1 MATAEAFRSS
11 TTRPVGLRR
20 RGDLVTIRQVYQGQ
34 VWWVV
39 KDPIA
44 LAYFRFRP
52 EEFALLEMLDGKK
65 SLEELQEAFE
75 AQFPPRRITL
85 EEVSRFVSMLHRSG
99 LVIGDRP
106 GQGPQ
111 LFERRNQRIW
121 KQWVAWLSNVMA
133 LRFRGIDPDRLLN
146 RLDPWLGW
154 LFSKPALI
162 GALVLVTAA
171 GLLVSVNFAEFRSKL
186 PEFQQFFAAGNWIWL
201 AAALGITKVIHEF
214 GHGISCKRFGGECH
228 EMGVMFLVFTP
239 CLYCDVSDSW
249 MLPDKWKRAAIG
261 AGGMY
266 VEVIMASIATFL
278 WWNSH
283 EGLFNQLCLDVMF
296 VSSVSTILFNAN
308 PLLRYDGYY
317 ILSDILE
324 IPNLRQKASS
334 ILGRTASQL
343 CLGIEQPEDPFLPQR
358 KRELFA
364 LYAVASAAYGWLITA
379 SIFFFVWKV
388 LEPYRLE
395 VLGRALAM
403 AALWGLVVRP
413 SLGIWRFLKVPGRRD
428 QVKAFNLATTIAV
441 VVVLVAAVALIPLPQ
456 RVWCGAEL
464 RPDNAE
470 TVYVTEEGRL
480 EELFVRAGETVE
492 AGQKLARLSN
502 VDLDLEIADLEGQV
516 SQFQARYQSL
526 QRERFTDPQASLELG
541 TVEESLASVEE
552 QLGKKLS
559 DREKLVLIAPT
570 SGIVLPSDSVPQRD
584 DPTGRLPE
592 WHGLPLDEQ
601 NFGATLREGTVFC
614 LIGEP
619 ARLEAMMLV
628 DESEVEFVQ
637 QGQPVALKLDALSWL
652 TIRGEI
658 EQIAENRVD
667 TMSPRLSVKSGG
679 SVPTVTDAAGRERP
693 ISAHYEASMVIS
705 GDEAGSLGLAPG
717 VLTPGMRGT
726 ARIDVGTRTIGQWML
741 RLLWQT
747 FNFRL

>member
-52 EEFALLEMLDGKK
+52 EEFALLEMLDGQK
-65 SLEELQEAFE
+65 SLEDLQEAFE
-75 AQFPPRRITL
+75 AEFPPRRITL

-121 KQWVAWLSNVMA
+121 KQWMAWLSNVMA
-133 LRFRGIDPDRLLN
+133 LRFRGIDPDQILN
-146 RLDPWLGW
+146 RLDPWLGC
-154 LFSKPALI
+154 LFSWPALT
-162 GALVLVTAA
+162 AAMFLVTSA
-171 GLLVSVNFAEFRSKL
+171 GLLVTINFAEFRSKL

-201 AAALGITKVIHEF
+201 AVALGVTKVIHEF

-261 AGGMY
+261 AAGIY
-266 VEVIMASIATFL
+266 VEVIIASIATFL

-317 ILSDILE
+317 ILSDVLE
-324 IPNLRQKASS
+324 IPNLRQKATS
-334 ILGRTASQL
+334 ILGRTASRL

-364 LYAVASAAYGWLITA
+364 LYAVASSAYGWLITA

-413 SLGIWRFLKVPGRRD
+413 SLSIWRFLKVPGRRD
-428 QVKAFNLATTIAV
+428 QVKAFNLMVTVAV
-441 VVVLVAAVALIPLPQ
+441 VATLIAAIALIPLPQ

-464 RPDNAE
+464 RPDEAE

-480 EELFVRAGETVE
+480 DDLLVRAGDRVE
-492 AGQKLARLSN
+492 AGQVLARLSN
-502 VDLDLEIADLEGQV
+502 VDLDLEIADLEGQAA
-516 SQFQARYQSL
+516 QFRTRLQSL
-526 QRERFTDPQASLELG
+526 QRERFTDSAAGLELG

-552 QLGKKLS
+552 QLAKKLT
-559 DREKLVLIAPT
+559 DREKLVLTAPKA
-570 SGIVLPSDSVPQRD
+570 GVVLPGDSIPQRD
-584 DPTGRLPE
+584 DPSGRLPE
-592 WHGLPLDEQ
+592 WHGLPLDKQ
-601 NFGATLREGTVFC
+601 NLGGTFREGTTFC
-614 LIGEP
+614 LIGDP
-619 ARLEAMMLV
+619 DQLEAVMLV
-628 DESEVEFVQ
+628 DESEVEFVEE
-637 QGQPVALKLDALSWL
+637 GQPVALKLDALSWL
-652 TIRGEI
+652 TIRGTI
-658 EQIAENRVD
+658 DQIAENRVD
-667 TMSPRLSVKSGG
+667 LMSPRLSVKSGG
-679 SVPTVTDAAGRERP
+679 SVPTVTDASGRERP
-693 ISAHYEASMVIS
+693 ISAHYEASMVLPV
-705 GDEAGSLGLAPG
+705 DEAARLAIQPG
-717 VLTPGMRGT
+717 TFTPGMRGT
-726 ARIDVGTRTIGQWML
+726 ARIEVGDRTIGQWLL

>member
-75 AQFPPRRITL
+75 AEFPPRRITL

-111 LFERRNQRIW
+111 LYERRNQRIW
-121 KQWVAWLSNVMA
+121 KQWVAWFSNVMA
-133 LRFRGIDPDRLLN
+133 LRFRGIDPDQILN
-146 RLDPWLGW
+146 KLDPWLGW
-154 LFSKPALI
+154 LFSLPALTA
-162 GALVLVTAA
+162 ALVLISSA
-171 GLLVSVNFAEFRSKL
+171 GLLVTVNFAEFRSKL

-201 AAALGITKVIHEF
+201 AVALGITKVIHEF

-249 MLPDKWKRAAIG
+249 MLPSKWKRAAIG

-266 VEVIMASIATFL
+266 IEVIIASIATFL

-324 IPNLRQKASS
+324 IPNLRQKATS
-334 ILGRTASQL
+334 ILGRTASQW

-413 SLGIWRFLKVPGRRD
+413 SMGIWKFLKVPGRRD
-428 QVKAFNLATTIAV
+428 QVKAFNLVTTTAV
-441 VVVLVAAVALIPLPQ
+441 VAALFAAIALIPLPQ

-464 RPDNAE
+464 RPDDAE

-480 EELFVRAGETVE
+480 EELLVRAGDPVDK
-492 AGQKLARLSN
+492 GQVLARLSN
-502 VDLDLEIADLEGQV
+502 VDLDLEIADLAGQA
-516 SQFQARYQSL
+516 SQFRARLQSL
-526 QRERFTDPQASLELG
+526 ERERFTDPAAGLEMG
-541 TVEESLASVEE
+541 TVEESLASIEE
-552 QLGKKLS
+552 QLEKKRT
-559 DREKLVLIAPT
+559 DREKLVLTAPAA
-570 SGIVLPSDSVPQRD
+570 GIVLPGDSLPNRD
-584 DPTGRLPE
+584 DPSGRLPE

-601 NFGATLREGTVFC
+601 NIGATFREGTTFC

-619 ARLEAMMLV
+619 ARLEVVMLV

-637 QGQPVALKLDALSWL
+637 AGQPVAFKIDALPWL

-658 EQIAENRVD
+658 DQMAENRVD

-679 SVPTVTDAAGRERP
+679 TVPTVTDAAGRERP
-693 ISAHYEASMVIS
+693 ISAHYEASMVLS
-705 GDEAGSLGLAPG
+705 SEHLQKLGLQPG
-717 VLTPGMRGT
+717 TLTPGMRGT
-726 ARIDVGTRTIGQWML
+726 ARIEVGNRTIGRWLL